1 MKCWRSSIISNN
13 VSFLQFSWCV
23 LSGEAYVHTSVTST
37 ANKRQLCNT
46 QLQDNITMTPAFFH
60 PKGTVERCSLPFA
73 LLWIQTSLYLSRL
86 NVSLMW
92 CSQCTSTLFSPNTSE
107 QNCHDEKKK
116 AKHLFR
122 LLQIF
127 CFYFRRSCRSFYQ
140 SLLFVLFINSLCL
153 HFQGMYDWLFFSLHV
168 CKREEF
174 TGLKTMPT
182 LCHLVQEGERTN

>member
-1 MKCWRSSIISNN
+1 MQHSTARQYNDDSGFFSPQRNSWTVFSAICASVNSNFALFVTTKCLSYVMLSMHLN
-13 VSFLQFSWCV
+13 SFLPK
-23 LSGEAYVHTSVTST
+23 YVRT
-37 ANKRQLCNT
+37 
-46 QLQDNITMTPAFFH
+46 
-60 PKGTVERCSLPFA
+60 E
-73 LLWIQTSLYLSRL
+73 LSRR
-86 NVSLMW
+86 
-92 CSQCTSTLFSPNTSE
+92 
-107 QNCHDEKKK
+107 KKK